1 MQVSRLYK
9 MKLDAMVESHTTD
22 WGSRACVSWCALCSE
37 LYATAAE
44 GVLTCRSA
52 RVTVSQT
59 GTRDPG
65 SLPTHKQI
73 SESRATYRR
82 WQRRLL
88 YPIHADGEEYRFVR
102 HAQSGRLRFKWFNT
116 GPRDSPNEPHALPPG
131 GLPSALPYRTL
142 HCNVVPSSHANG
154 ARGSRA
160 PLSCSHTART
170 RAGLL
175 SARSDL
181 APSLQA
187 YLCGSLAAPLTPTR
201 HTHDAGAV
209 VAAHAPSRRWQLARY
224 IQALRGARHTWREVY
239 WHLWGVMHV
248 AACAECLQFFPL
260 SHLAQC
266 WYGLTALHPNPR
278 NPSYRPLHIRI
289 HVAYHFIRR
298 VRFMCLGV
306 TRATRKE
313 KWRALEPCAVLGARD
328 SPVGAGAHCQ

>member
-1 MQVSRLYK
+1 LYK

-82 WQRRLL
+82 WQRRLV
-88 YPIHADGEEYRFVR
+88 YPVHADGEEYRFVR

-187 YLCGSLAAPLTPTR
+187 YLCGSLAAPLTPHTPHTR
-201 HTHDAGAV
+201 RRGGGGGACAVEAVAAGAV
-209 VAAHAPSRRWQLARY
+209 HPGAARRAAHVAGGVLAPVGRHAR
-224 IQALRGARHTWREVY
+224 G
-239 WHLWGVMHV
+239 GV
-248 AACAECLQFFPL
+248 
-260 SHLAQC
+260 
-266 WYGLTALHPNPR
+266 
-278 NPSYRPLHIRI
+278 
-289 HVAYHFIRR
+289 RR
-298 VRFMCLGV
+298 VPPVLPAV
-306 TRATRKE
+306 APRAMLVRSY
-313 KWRALEPCAVLGARD
+313 
-328 SPVGAGAHCQ
+328 SPTP